1 MSAPAP
7 IVGRTAVIKKG
18 TTEIGYCKSVSVSI
32 DVDLIKEYFIGGTSP
47 DKPAVIAS
55 GNKSF
60 KVSIEKAYI
69 DSTYANDVL
78 NGSAVTISVLP
89 QGTGTGKPQ
98 IDITDVVFT
107 SWELSVE
114 QDGIIMESVEGEG
127 KSIAFTTQA

>member
-1 MSAPAP
+1 MSTP
-7 IVGRTAVIKKG
+7 IIGRTAVILKG

-60 KVSIEKAYI
+60 KVSIEKAFI
-69 DSTYANDVL
+69 DAAYATDVL
-78 NGSAVTISVLP
+78 NGSTVTIEVRP
-89 QGTGTGKPQ
+89 QGTGTGKPK
-98 IDITDVVFT
+98 ITLSNVVFT

-114 QDGIIMESVEGEG
+114 QDGIIMESIDGEG
-127 KSIAFTTQA
+127 TGIEFGTQ